1 MRSAGEFL
9 DAAAEAA
16 RDGDALLVEALS
28 APGDAAAF
36 LSLSH
41 ALMKAR
47 RPRRAL
53 DAVARALAL
62 EPQTV
67 AAHLRRARI
76 LKGLRAAEDAV
87 ASAMRAVALAPEN
100 VEAWRTLAAM
110 CIAANRL
117 PRALAAFE
125 RALALD
131 PHHID
136 TLNNVGWAL
145 TQLQRYDAALATLDR
160 GLSLAPNGASLRWN
174 RALCLLAMGRFAEG
188 LEDYEARFSLDDPSF
203 ERLRRSDAPLWR
215 KGEAIA
221 GKRVFLYNDQGHGD
235 TIQFIRFVRELRR
248 MDAEVIAEVQTE
260 LAALCASVDA
270 NVRIVRQR
278 EEPPAFDLIC
288 PMASLPHRLGLT
300 ASTIPARVPYLHAD
314 EARIVAWRARLQ
326 DLPGRM
332 RVGLAW
338 AGNAR
343 HVNDANRSIAL
354 TRLEPL
360 LSAAGVLFVSLQKEM
375 RQGDAEILARH
386 DVVDHTSMLADFSDT
401 AALISNLNLVIT
413 VDTSVAH
420 LAGALGVPVWIF
432 VPFAADFRWMAGRD
446 DSPWYPT
453 ARLFRQPRFRDWESA
468 IATAARALQGQS

>member
-1 MRSAGEFL
+1 MQSAGDFL
-9 DAAAEAA
+9 AAA
-16 RDGDALLVEALS
+16 D
-28 APGDAAAF
+28 
-36 LSLSH
+36 

-53 DAVARALAL
+53 DAVARALAI
-62 EPQTV
+62 EPLNV
-67 AAHLRRARI
+67 KAHLQQART
-76 LKGLRAAEDAV
+76 LRAMGAHEDAV
-87 ASAMRAVALAPEN
+87 ASAMRAVELAPAS
-100 VEAWRTLAAM
+100 VEAWRALGVM
-110 CIAANRL
+110 CVAANRL
-117 PRALAAFE
+117 QRALAAFE
-125 RALALD
+125 RASALD
-131 PHHID
+131 PAHTE
-136 TLNNVGWAL
+136 TLNNLGWAL
-145 TQLQRYDAALATLDR
+145 TQMQRYDAALSVLDR
-160 GLSLAPNGASLRWN
+160 GLALAPDGAALRWN
-174 RALCLLAMGRFAEG
+174 RGLCLLSMGRFAEG
-188 LEDYEARFSLDDPSF
+188 LEDYEARFAIDDPSF

-221 GKRVFLYNDQGHGD
+221 GKRLFLYNDQGHGD
-235 TIQFIRFVRELRR
+235 TIQFIRFARELRR

-260 LAALCASVDA
+260 LTELCASVDP
-270 NVRIVRQR
+270 NLRIVRQR
-278 EEPPAFDLIC
+278 EAPPAFDLLC

-300 ASTIPARVPYLHAD
+300 ASSIPARVPYLRAD
-314 EARIVAWRARLQ
+314 EARVAAWRERLA

-343 HVNDANRSIAL
+343 HANDANRSIAL
-354 TRLEPL
+354 ARLEPL
-360 LSAAGVLFVSLQKEM
+360 FGAAGVSFVSLQKDV
-375 RQGDAEILARH
+375 RPGDAEILARH
-386 DVVDHTSMLADFSDT
+386 GVVDDTAMLADFSDT

-468 IATAARALQGQS
+468 IAVAARALRGQS

>member
-1 MRSAGEFL
+1 MQSMQSAGDFL
-9 DAAAEAA
+9 AAA
-16 RDGDALLVEALS
+16 D
-28 APGDAAAF
+28 
-36 LSLSH
+36 

-62 EPQTV
+62 EPQNV
-67 AAHLRRARI
+67 AAYLRRARI
-76 LKGLRAAEDAV
+76 LK
-87 ASAMRAVALAPEN
+87 AMRAFEEAVVSATRAVELAPES
-100 VEAWRTLAAM
+100 VEAWRALGVM
-110 CIAANRL
+110 CVSANRL

-125 RALALD
+125 RALAFEPDHL
-131 PHHID
+131 D
-136 TLNNVGWAL
+136 TLNNLGWAL
-145 TQLQRYDAALATLDR
+145 TQLQRYDAALTVLDR
-160 GLSLAPNGASLRWN
+160 GLALAPDGASLRWN
-174 RALCLLAMGRFAEG
+174 RGLCLLSMGRFAEG
-188 LEDYEARFSLDDPSF
+188 LEDYEARFAIDDPSF

-221 GKRVFLYNDQGHGD
+221 GKRLFLYNDQGHGD
-235 TIQFIRFVRELRR
+235 TIQFIRFARELRR
-248 MDAEVIAEVQTE
+248 MDAEVIAEVQPE
-260 LAALCASVDA
+260 LAELCASVDP
-270 NVRIVRQR
+270 NLRIVRQR
-278 EEPPAFDLIC
+278 EASPAFDLLC

-300 ASTIPARVPYLHAD
+300 ASSIPARVPYLRAD
-314 EARIVAWRARLQ
+314 EARVAAWRERLA

-343 HVNDANRSIAL
+343 HANDANRSIAL
-354 TRLEPL
+354 ARLEPL
-360 LSAAGVLFVSLQKEM
+360 FGGAGVSFVSLQKDV
-375 RQGDAEILARH
+375 RPGDAEILARH
-386 DVVDHTSMLADFSDT
+386 GVADNTAMLADFSDT
-401 AALISNLNLVIT
+401 AALISSLNLVIT

-468 IATAARALQGQS
+468 IAVAARALRGQS